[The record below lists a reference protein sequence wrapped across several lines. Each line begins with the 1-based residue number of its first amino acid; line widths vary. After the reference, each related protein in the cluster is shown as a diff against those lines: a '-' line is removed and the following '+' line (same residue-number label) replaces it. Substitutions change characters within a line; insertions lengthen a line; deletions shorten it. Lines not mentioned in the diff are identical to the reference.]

1 MNLMKLKLFD
11 EEVIR
16 QEKVLL
22 ITTSFSLDLTTL
34 SSNFP
39 ECDKYLNVLNIHS
52 TQTVRKN
59 FTLEASFPKFWL
71 TQIGMYTLQ
80 TSRLFKLQIQ

>member
-1 MNLMKLKLFD
+1 MKLKLFD

-34 SSNFP
+34 SSEFP
-39 ECDKYLNVLNIHS
+39 EFDKYLNVLNIHS
-52 TQTVRKN
+52 DSQKK
-59 FTLEASFPKFWL
+59 L
-71 TQIGMYTLQ
+71 YTHL
-80 TSRLFKLQIQ
+80 IQGFVS